1 MTDSIDAPTLPRRRL
16 RLSIRGLL
24 LLIAFVAVVMCL
36 TQFWLANRNADRA
49 ALSYQMSVLAD
60 PGASVESRLG
70 AVDGM
75 SQAKG
80 RQARRALRL
89 LSASLHDPD
98 PRIRASA
105 ARVLGRLGSQ
115 VIVDGGTS
123 GIDTVRPSAEALLD
137 LIGDPD
143 PGVSSATIQAL
154 QFLNSADADQ
164 RPVPDELIA
173 EKLRALLEGGPS
185 ADPQG
190 GDARLS
196 AVRALATLEPI
207 GADGPSWWRLALDD
221 PDPKVRRAAIEVAM
235 WDRQPSQPRRP
246 GRGAR
251 LAVPGAG
258 RPGPGPADDRH
269 LELLVLAPQ
278 PEVGATGAGVV
289 ESRRGGPV
297 LAPGDGV
304 KRGGRTPEPDR
315 SSGRE

>member
-36 TQFWLANRNADRA
+36 TQFWLANRSADLA

-89 LSASLHDPD
+89 LSASLDDPD

-143 PGVSSATIQAL
+143 SLGASSSAIQAL

-173 EKLRALLEGGPS
+173 EKLRNCCW
-185 ADPQG
+185 
-190 GDARLS
+190 
-196 AVRALATLEPI
+196 RAGRRSIRKGETLGCRRSGACHP
-207 GADGPSWWRLALDD
+207 GADRSRRPLLVAARAGRTDRRFVGPRSRSLCGSSNRGR
-221 PDPKVRRAAIEVAM
+221 P
-235 WDRQPSQPRRP
+235 RP

-251 LAVPGAG
+251 RLF
-258 RPGPGPADDRH
+258 
-269 LELLVLAPQ
+269 LVLDVLDPEVRMIAIWNCCSGSQ
-278 PEVGATGAGVV
+278 PEVGVTGARVV
-289 ESRRGGPV
+289 ESDAVARA
-297 LAPGDGV
+297 LLEGDRVFEG
-304 KRGGRTPEPDR
+304 DDA
-315 SSGRE
+315 